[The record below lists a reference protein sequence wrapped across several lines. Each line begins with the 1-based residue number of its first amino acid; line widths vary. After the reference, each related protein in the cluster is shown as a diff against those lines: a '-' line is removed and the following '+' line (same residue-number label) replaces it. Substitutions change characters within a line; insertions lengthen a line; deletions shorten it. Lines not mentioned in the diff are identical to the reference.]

1 MESEQFSKIFSF
13 AAPEGATQFFGGA
26 PLGVPS
32 KNCAKLVFYEI
43 ATTPRSVPEPAAR
56 GRMRTEAMSTERKSK
71 AHQKANNFK
80 HRFERA
86 PICK

>member
-1 MESEQFSKIFSF
+1 MVKFQPPPCGISPLIDLCRTAAVCAARERTGGGATVTKNEQFSKIFSF

-43 ATTPRSVPEPAAR
+43 ATNTRSVP
-56 GRMRTEAMSTERKSK
+56 
-71 AHQKANNFK
+71 
-80 HRFERA
+80 
-86 PICK
+86 